1 MSKQTRRTLC
11 LLDRAREPTAAHEP
25 RLQRVRTIA
34 MGSLVRTGEKVP
46 RIDGMCY
53 NSASDE
59 LFFADQNNRVV
70 RVISLKDSNGHLRD
84 VYKVG
89 KHDKSPLV
97 YNVCYLSDSDTLLV
111 CSNEKGANN
120 YAGYWLVALRRSGN
134 EWHET
139 ERLQTEVQG
148 LQCCAMSDSRVI
160 IGADGKLELYCVQS
174 SIVLITRIEWTED
187 SGYFNLFSASGSD
200 VAILYSDESVRLHR
214 LCSERLEEPAR
225 IQWKSLDVYLLWQ
238 SDLLFATEYY
248 EDTKSHAVFE
258 LVVNGSRLERRDEL
272 LSRYDNIRVSSWCA
286 VDNGVAIINCNTQEL
301 LHYHYA

>member
-1 MSKQTRRTLC
+1 M
-11 LLDRAREPTAAHEP
+11 
-25 RLQRVRTIA
+25 
-34 MGSLVRTGEKVP
+34 
-46 RIDGMCY
+46 
-53 NSASDE
+53 
-59 LFFADQNNRVV
+59 
-70 RVISLKDSNGHLRD
+70 
-84 VYKVG
+84 YKVG

-97 YNVCYLSDSDTLLV
+97 YNVCYLSDLETLLV
-111 CSNEKGANN
+111 CSNEKGPNN
-120 YAGYWLVALRRSGN
+120 YVGYWLVALSRGGN

-160 IGADGKLELYCVQS
+160 IGANGKLELYRVQS
-174 SIVLITRIEWTED
+174 SIVLMTSIGWIED
-187 SGYFNLFSASGSD
+187 LGYFNLFSAFGSD

-238 SDLLFATEYY
+238 SDRLVATEYY

-286 VDNGVAIINCNTQEL
+286 ADNGVAIINCNTQEL
-301 LHYHYA
+301 LHYHYAQTRE